1 MERVIVRVRGEQKD
15 LMGEKSS
22 IEMVTE
28 GRHYYKG
35 GKQYVLYDDT
45 SVEEA
50 GKTATVLKISPD
62 SLTLLRHGGV
72 EMEQHFALQEKSVS
86 QYRTP
91 FGELEMVIRT
101 DELAIEYGTAT
112 GCVDVGYDVSI
123 NGRPQSRNL
132 LHIEVSMA
140 AGEAERLN

>member
-28 GRHYYKG
+28 GRHYYKS
-35 GKQYVLYDDT
+35 GKHYVLYDDT
-45 SVEEA
+45 SMEEV
-50 GKTATVLKISPD
+50 GKTATILKIAPD
-62 SLTLLRHGGV
+62 SMTLLRHGGV
-72 EMEQHFALQEKSVS
+72 EMEQHFALSEKSIS

-91 FGELEMVIRT
+91 YGDLEMVIMT
-101 DELAIEYGTAT
+101 DMLAIEYGTAT
-112 GCVDVGYDVSI
+112 GRVDIGYDVSI
-123 NGRPQSRNL
+123 NGQPQSHNL

-140 AGEAERLN
+140 AGEADRLN